1 MKYYM
6 LAKTMKVLPRLK
18 WLTVLVPAPVKEWLT
33 ASDKSF
39 VTVVAEQPYSDKLNH
54 PAESR
59 MTRVSDST
67 PRP

>member
-6 LAKTMKVLPRLK
+6 FKTMKVLPRLK
-18 WLTVLVPAPVKEWLT
+18 WLHVFVPTQVRDWLT

-39 VTVVAEQPYSDKLNH
+39 VTVIDPQQYSDKLKH

-59 MTRVSDST
+59 ITRVTDTT

>member
-6 LAKTMKVLPRLK
+6 LSKTMKVLPRFK

-39 VTVVAEQPYSDKLNH
+39 VAILDEHQYTDNQKH

-59 MTRVSDST
+59 MIRVTDST
-67 PRP
+67 PKP